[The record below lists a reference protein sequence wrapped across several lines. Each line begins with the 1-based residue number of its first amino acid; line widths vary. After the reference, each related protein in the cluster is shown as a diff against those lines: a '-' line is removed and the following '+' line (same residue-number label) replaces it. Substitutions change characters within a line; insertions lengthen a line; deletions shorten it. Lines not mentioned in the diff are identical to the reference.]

1 MEFDLVFE
9 GGGAKGLVFVG
20 ALQSL
25 EKHGHTI
32 DRLIGTSAGSIM
44 ATLLAAG
51 YNSQECLQAVNER
64 LEDGRPRFSSFMDTP
79 TILKDKTI
87 QDSLN
92 FWLRTELDNPYIP
105 NLLEPM
111 ADKIVDNL
119 LETAGF
125 RHLISFFLWGGWYS
139 GDVLLNWVREKLDA
153 GGRDLG
159 YSTLWEFHE
168 KTGRDLSLVASDV
181 TGKEMLILNHRT
193 APDLPIA
200 WAVRMSMSVPFAWQE
215 VTWQPEW
222 GHYRRREVTGH
233 RVVDGGLLSNFP
245 IQLLV
250 SKDEFVDE
258 IMGNADTSEN
268 VLGLL
273 IDESV
278 EVPGAGDP
286 PGKPGGMADLLERI
300 DLLAEVIWRI
310 RGLADTMLAAHDRLV
325 QDKFENVVVR
335 LPAKG
340 YGTLE
345 FDMSDQ
351 RIEAI
356 LIAGETAMDA
366 YFAAPPAKHEI
377 PELAVAVRN
386 NGKPA

>member
-20 ALQSL
+20 AMQSL
-25 EKHGHTI
+25 EKHGHTAN
-32 DRLIGTSAGSIM
+32 RLIGTSAGSIM

-51 YNSQECLQAVNER
+51 YDARECLEATNER
-64 LEDGRPRFSSFMDTP
+64 LPDGRPRFASFMDTP
-79 TILKDKTI
+79 TILNDKTL

-92 FWLRTELDNPYIP
+92 FWLRTELDNPFIP

-111 ADKIVDNL
+111 ADELVENL

-125 RHLISFFLWGGWYS
+125 RHLISFFLKGGWYS
-139 GDVLLNWVREKLDA
+139 GDALLQWIRDKLDA
-153 GGRDLG
+153 GGREL
-159 YSTLWEFHE
+159 SRATLAEFCE
-168 KTGRDLSLVASDV
+168 KTNRDLSLVASDV
-181 TGKEMLILNHRT
+181 TGREMLILNHRT
-193 APDLPIA
+193 APNLPIA

-215 VTWQPEW
+215 VTWQAVW
-222 GHYRRREVTGH
+222 GKYRGRDISGH

-250 SKDEFVDE
+250 SRDEFVDE
-258 IMGNADTSEN
+258 IMGNSESSEH

-273 IDESV
+273 IDENS

-286 PGKPGGMADLLERI
+286 PTKPGGMTNLIDRI

-310 RGLADTMLAAHDRLV
+310 RGLADTMLNAHDKLILDTY
-325 QDKFENVVVR
+325 QDFVVR

-340 YGTLE
+340 YGTME

-351 RIEAI
+351 RIAAI
-356 LIAGETAMDA
+356 LQAGEAAMDA
-366 YFAAPPAKHEI
+366 YFETTFVPAVVLPK
-377 PELAVAVRN
+377 
-386 NGKPA
+386 NGRSA